1 MTRVTSNSWGLLA
14 VPHEIVSRLGI
25 LLEVSRQLFTKVKFV
40 VREGEEE
47 WRLIITRYH
56 GFGSGRNDRVI
67 EVIRFVIHFFFT
79 GDLFYR
85 DWSFFLNFKNL
96 ILLLFVVLPVDRCFS
111 IFLSFNRIK
120 RRIVFN

>member
-25 LLEVSRQLFTKVKFV
+25 LLEVSRQIFTKVKFV

-56 GFGSGRNDRVI
+56 GFGSGRNDRVT

-85 DWSFFLNFKNL
+85 DWSFFFKEKFQEFNTFVICCSVRRSMFFNF
-96 ILLLFVVLPVDRCFS
+96 
-111 IFLSFNRIK
+111 SF
-120 RRIVFN
+120 F

>member
-85 DWSFFLNFKNL
+85 DWSFF
-96 ILLLFVVLPVDRCFS
+96 
-111 IFLSFNRIK
+111 
-120 RRIVFN
+120 

>member
-25 LLEVSRQLFTKVKFV
+25 LLEVSRQFFTKVKFV

-56 GFGSGRNDRVI
+56 GFGSGRNDRVT
-67 EVIRFVIHFFFT
+67 EVIRFVIHFFFY
-79 GDLFYR
+79 GRFILSRLVF
-85 DWSFFLNFKNL
+85 FFLRE
-96 ILLLFVVLPVDRCFS
+96 IS
-111 IFLSFNRIK
+111 RI
-120 RRIVFN
+120 